1 MIEINQKRDR
11 NLGLKIG
18 ISSCH
23 VMFIDRNHAGN
34 QKNSSNPSFP
44 HRWAAQRPQQSL

>member
-11 NLGLKIG
+11 NLGLK